1 MQMRGKI
8 LALLRAGWDKLVAWF
23 KIVVDPPPGAI
34 GWYILAVLGIAIG
47 GNVLFTTLFHSPKP
61 EVAAAK
67 AKTVVSPR
75 PLYALPPLSVITTV
89 PPAKTA
95 TAPDAKPK
103 KKLYRKPACRYC

>member
-1 MQMRGKI
+1 MQLRGKI
-8 LALLRAGWDKLVAWF
+8 LALLRAGWDKLVSWL

-47 GNVLFTTLFHSPKP
+47 GNVLFSSLFHTPKP
-61 EVAAAK
+61 APNKPVAIA
-67 AKTVVSPR
+67 PR
-75 PLYALPPLSVITTV
+75 AHYALPPLTIITTV

-95 TAPDAKPK
+95 VAPDAKPK